1 MRSRRWYATTSP
13 SAMMAPVE
21 LTGRPAAPGIALGKL
36 VRLPASGDASAT
48 RHGDAAAEAAA
59 LTGAIDAAVRDLAL
73 LQERNANDEAGAIVG
88 FQIAMLED
96 DALRSPALRAIAQG
110 AAAGPAWA
118 AAVGAE
124 LAGYET
130 AEDAYFRARATD
142 LRDLRDRVLRHLA
155 GAGEAAM
162 PPGAIL
168 VADDLTPTRF
178 LEADW
183 RGGGIALSA
192 GAETSHVA
200 MLARSRGVPMVV
212 GLGKLMIEGHAT
224 AALDGAAGKL
234 VLSPTPEQCARFI
247 REAARAAAEYAA
259 IQVGLTQPAVT
270 ASGQRI
276 AVLLNI
282 AEPGELD
289 TLDPAIC
296 DGIGVV
302 RTEFLFHAAAGLPD
316 EATQYRVYR
325 RIVEWAAGRPVTVR
339 TLDAGGDK
347 PIAGL
352 TPAGESNPFLGL
364 RGVRLS
370 LARPDV
376 FAVQLR
382 ALARAAA
389 HGAVKVLVPMVTV
402 PEELEA
408 VRRLLRE
415 AVADLSAAGI
425 ACAEPPVGM
434 MVEVPAAALAIDRF
448 DAAFYSIGSNDL
460 VQYVTAS
467 ARDIGAVAGLA
478 DARNPAVWRLIAEVV
493 AHGWTSGRAV
503 SVCGDIA
510 GEPEFVGALL
520 AAGVTTLSLAPI
532 QVGAV
537 KAAVR
542 RGALPPWSASQS
554 KPTKGEAFG
563 IQSVS
568 KGLRP
573 LAGRGQS
580 PRLPSGGEE
589 Q

>member
-1 MRSRRWYATTSP
+1 
-13 SAMMAPVE
+13 MAPVE
-21 LTGRPAAPGIALGKL
+21 LTGRPAAPGIALGRL
-36 VRLPASGDASAT
+36 ARLPASGGASAT
-48 RHGDAAAEAAA
+48 RHGDAAAEASA

-73 LQERNANDEAGAIVG
+73 LQKRNADDEAGAIVG

-96 DALRSPALRAIAQG
+96 DALRAPALRAIAQG
-110 AAAGPAWA
+110 EAAGPAWA
-118 AAVGAE
+118 EAVGAE

-155 GAGEAAM
+155 GAEAAAV

-183 RGGGIALSA
+183 CDGGGIALSA

-212 GLGKLMIEGHAT
+212 GLGKLMIEGHAM
-224 AALDGAAGKL
+224 AALDGAAGRL
-234 VLSPTPEQCARFI
+234 VLSPTSDQRARFV
-247 REAARAAAEYAA
+247 REAGRLAAERAATQAGSAE
-259 IQVGLTQPAVT
+259 PAVT

-276 AVLLNI
+276 AILLNI

-296 DGIGVV
+296 EGIGVV
-302 RTEFLFHAAAGLPD
+302 RTEFLFHAAAAGLPD
-316 EATQYRVYR
+316 EARQYRVYR
-325 RIVEWAAGRPVTVR
+325 RIVEWAAGRPVTFR

-382 ALARAAA
+382 ALARTAA

-402 PEELEA
+402 PAELEA

-415 AVADLSAAGI
+415 AVAEVSAAGL

-493 AHGWTSGRAV
+493 AHGRASGRAV

-510 GEPEFVGALL
+510 GKPEFVADLL

-537 KAAVR
+537 KAAVAR
-542 RGALPPWSASQS
+542 VR
-554 KPTKGEAFG
+554 
-563 IQSVS
+563 I
-568 KGLRP
+568 
-573 LAGRGQS
+573 
-580 PRLPSGGEE
+580 
-589 Q
+589 